1 MWTRAV
7 GLVAALLFLVQLPG
21 TTAVA
26 RTGRRGLPNLL
37 SFGSVQPTFGNV
49 TVAHAKLHTVSAK
62 RPVNLNDGQHRDTTV
77 ISSWFLFHAPGNL
90 TAALAS
96 PGLVGLVSG
105 LREALS
111 ATLEVCRPAVNI
123 TEIRSANL
131 EGEIIADLESE
142 SRSRRTK
149 TAASGQG
156 RAIVRR
162 DYDDSEMMEYLNL
175 TQIRVSY
182 EVRIFNEMRITEPD
196 VARRVDRIQTY
207 SKFADLDHM
216 LERSLS
222 EGDLS
227 DLFSEVTLDDT
238 GYASFRQK
246 SRPVLHGDALVD
258 CAEEGLL
265 YDARQTHQYTMVA
278 SLILVVLIAA
288 ASSVLFAVKRTST
301 VPSRWNPLIDA
312 GHS

>member
-1 MWTRAV
+1 M
-7 GLVAALLFLVQLPG
+7 
-21 TTAVA
+21 
-26 RTGRRGLPNLL
+26 PNLL
-37 SFGSVQPTFGNV
+37 TFDSVEPASRNV
-49 TVAHAKLHTVSAK
+49 TVTHAKLHTISAK
-62 RPVNLNDGQHRDTTV
+62 HPVNSSDSREHRDTTI

-105 LREALS
+105 LREAVS

-123 TEIRSANL
+123 TAIRSANL
-131 EGEIIADLESE
+131 EGEIMADLESE
-142 SRSRRTK
+142 SRSQRAK
-149 TAASGQG
+149 AANSGQG

-175 TQIRVSY
+175 TQIRVAY
-182 EVRIFNEMRITEPD
+182 EVRIFDEMRITEPD
-196 VARRVDRIQTY
+196 IARRVDRIQTY
-207 SKFADLDHM
+207 SKFADLDRM

-227 DLFSEVTLDDT
+227 DLFPEVTLDDA
-238 GYASFRQK
+238 GFASFQQK
-246 SRPVLHGDALVD
+246 MRPALHADDLVD
-258 CAEEGLL
+258 CFEEGLL
-265 YDARQTHQYTMVA
+265 FDARQTHQYTMVA

-288 ASSVLFAVKRTST
+288 ASSVLFTVKRTSA

-312 GHS
+312 DQN